1 MPPQPSC
8 HFAATATACTLVL
21 RVAEDKKMPDTQS
34 GRDYPDYI
42 AFRTADGGRL
52 TTVVAVL
59 EPDDGSLFPW
69 ATRYHAQAPTS
80 NDE

>member
-1 MPPQPSC
+1 
-8 HFAATATACTLVL
+8 
-21 RVAEDKKMPDTQS
+21 MPDTQS

-52 TTVVAVL
+52 TNVVAVL